1 MSYILEALRKAEKQ
15 REIGQVPGIES
26 VHEPVARSPARRW
39 PWALALILIL
49 NVLIV
54 GALYWSAD
62 DAGVPTA
69 NTAAAPPGPV
79 DRPADSTRPGAT
91 GPVPGPAPPDRTA
104 GPHRPMVADPK
115 PSPALKPAAAPKP
128 APEPETKTAPAASG
142 ALAQPPSPAQSRVEA
157 APLKPLPVPK
167 VPLQASPTA
176 SPEKRAPDPV
186 ASPRTQPSMVPE
198 PEQLPV
204 WPLVADDLYHQINA
218 DLDVNVHVYSKN
230 REKSFVFLN
239 MKIYHE
245 GDQLLEGPRIEQIT
259 QDGVI
264 LSFRGER
271 FRVPAR

>member
-15 REIGQVPGIES
+15 RELGQVPGIES
-26 VHEPVARSPARRW
+26 VHEPVALSPAPRW
-39 PWALALILIL
+39 PWVLALILIL
-49 NVLIV
+49 NALII

-62 DAGVPTA
+62 DAEVPTA
-69 NTAAAPPGPV
+69 NASPPSPGPV
-79 DRPADSTRPGAT
+79 DHPADSTAPGAT
-91 GPVPGPAPPDRTA
+91 GHLPGSAAPDSTA
-104 GPHRPMVADPK
+104 KPNRPMVAEPK
-115 PSPALKPAAAPKP
+115 PSPIPTP
-128 APEPETKTAPAASG
+128 APDTTAAQATTDAPA
-142 ALAQPPSPAQSRVEA
+142 QQPSPEKTRIEA
-157 APLKPLPVPK
+157 KPLKPLPVPK
-167 VPLQASPTA
+167 VALPASAPA
-176 SPEKRAPDPV
+176 SPEKPAPDSV
-186 ASPRTQPSMVPE
+186 ASARTQPTVAPD

-230 REKSFVFLN
+230 HEERFVFLN

-259 QDGVI
+259 QNGVI

>member
-15 REIGQVPGIES
+15 RELGQVPGIES
-26 VHEPVARSPARRW
+26 VHEPVALSPAPRW

-49 NVLIV
+49 NALII

-62 DAGVPTA
+62 DAEAPTA
-69 NTAAAPPGPV
+69 NPSAPSSGPV
-79 DRPADSTRPGAT
+79 DHPADSTSPGAT
-91 GPVPGPAPPDRTA
+91 GQPPGPAAPDSIVNPNRA
-104 GPHRPMVADPK
+104 MVAEPK
-115 PSPALKPAAAPKP
+115 PSPNPTSVPDTKAAQTTTDTPA
-128 APEPETKTAPAASG
+128 ER
-142 ALAQPPSPAQSRVEA
+142 PSREEA
-157 APLKPLPVPK
+157 RIEAKPLKPLPVPK
-167 VPLQASPTA
+167 LALPASAPA
-176 SPEKRAPDPV
+176 SPEKPAPDSV
-186 ASPRTQPSMVPE
+186 ASARTQPAVAPDS
-198 PEQLPV
+198 EQLPV
-204 WPLVADDLYHQINA
+204 WPLVADALYHQINA

>member
-15 REIGQVPGIES
+15 RELGRIPGIES
-26 VHEPVARSPARRW
+26 VHEPVARGTAPRW
-39 PWALALILIL
+39 PWALALVLTLNALI
-49 NVLIV
+49 I
-54 GALYWSAD
+54 GALYWPAD
-62 DAGVPTA
+62 DAGAPPS
-69 NTAAAPPGPV
+69 NTSAPAPGPV
-79 DRPADSTRPGAT
+79 ADPADSTRPDAT
-91 GPVPGPAPPDRTA
+91 GRLPGPASPQSIAQPQ
-104 GPHRPMVADPK
+104 RPMVADPK
-115 PSPALKPAAAPKP
+115 PSPAPKP
-128 APEPETKTAPAASG
+128 VPAPDTKTAQAATDAPAEG
-142 ALAQPPSPAQSRVEA
+142 FSPETTRLEA
-157 APLKPLPVPK
+157 IPLKPLPVPK
-167 VPLQASPTA
+167 IALPASPPA
-176 SPEKRAPDPV
+176 IPEQQAPDSGTPT
-186 ASPRTQPSMVPE
+186 RTQPAVPPG

-204 WPLVADDLYHQINA
+204 WPLVSDDLFHQINA